1 MAGVLAAVQK
11 WLPGPRLIIAIAV
24 LAAFAALATAV
35 YHIRKN
41 AAGPKFVANA
51 EYYPDGGSDGGAAGL
66 GGIKVTMY
74 GVKWCPHSKAAVK
87 PWNEWKEANDGKTIG
102 GVKISCD
109 TVDCE
114 ANEESENKCAAAGV
128 TGYPTVVAAAPD
140 GTRTV
145 MDAKTTVSSLNQFV
159 AKVAASVASGTPLA

>member
-51 EYYPDGGSDGGAAGL
+51 EYYPEGGPGGGAGL
-66 GGIKVTMY
+66 GGLKVTMY

-102 GVKISCD
+102 GLTISCE

-114 ANEESENKCAAAGV
+114 ADEESESKCAAAGV
-128 TGYPTVVAAAPD
+128 TGYPTVVAVAPD
-140 GTRTV
+140 GTKAV
-145 MDAKTTVSSLNQFV
+145 MDAKTTVPALNQFV
-159 AKVAASVASGTPLA
+159 AKIASSVTSGTLLA